1 MTTERTPIVTAPRD
15 SDQLRAVQRATRY
28 ALAELDRVCE
38 ELGLRYVVYGG
49 TAIGAVRHG
58 GFIPWDDDVDVCM
71 PRSDYE
77 RFLSEGPTI
86 LHDGFVLIASETDP
100 AYPKSFGILGLAGSE
115 FTPRV
120 AKNRPYTMP
129 IGVDLFPLDPIP
141 EDDALYVKQARRTWL
156 WGRMLFLHGT
166 ATPDVSLPV
175 PLNVAASAI
184 MHGVHTAL
192 HLLRVKP
199 RFLVEKWEAAARMYE
214 GSSSRLL
221 GDYSTRDPKR
231 WSASIDELF
240 PARRVAFDD
249 ITVLLPADYDA
260 VLTRGYGDY
269 MRLPP
274 EDERVNHDPARVV
287 LGPNYP
293 G

>member
-1 MTTERTPIVTAPRD
+1 MNAPGD
-15 SDQLRAVQRATRY
+15 FDQSRAVQRATRH

-58 GFIPWDDDVDVCM
+58 GFIPWDDDADVCM
-71 PRSDYE
+71 PRPDYE
-77 RFLSEGPTI
+77 RLMSEGPAI
-86 LHDGFVLIASETDP
+86 LDDGFVIIASETDP

-115 FTPRV
+115 FAPRV

-129 IGVDLFPLDPIP
+129 IGVDVFPLDPIP
-141 EDDALYVKQARRTWL
+141 EDDALLYAKQSRRTWL
-156 WGRMLFLHGT
+156 WGRLLFLHGS
-166 ATPDVSLPV
+166 ATPDVSLPF

-184 MHGVHTAL
+184 MHGVHAAL
-192 HLLRVKP
+192 HLVRVTP
-199 RFLVEKWEAAARMYE
+199 RFLVKKWERAARMYE
-214 GSSSRLL
+214 GSNSRLL
-221 GDYSTRDPKR
+221 GDFSTQDPKR

-240 PARRVAFDD
+240 PARRVPFDD
-249 ITVLLPADYDA
+249 ITVLLSRDYNA
-260 VLTRGYGDY
+260 VLRRGYGDY
-269 MRLPP
+269 MQLPP